1 MKTILHLTN
10 PSMEFI
16 SRLAFSCTHQKK
28 FEMTISTHTAL
39 GEIVKVDKM
48 DKGYTK
54 LVLLVN
60 KPYKTQY
67 LTFSLWD
74 TKRDQIWAWLYHRHW
89 WAVGHGS

>member
-1 MKTILHLTN
+1 
-10 PSMEFI
+10 
-16 SRLAFSCTHQKK
+16 
-28 FEMTISTHTAL
+28 MTISTNTAL

-67 LTFSLWD
+67 LAFSL
-74 TKRDQIWAWLYHRHW
+74 
-89 WAVGHGS
+89 